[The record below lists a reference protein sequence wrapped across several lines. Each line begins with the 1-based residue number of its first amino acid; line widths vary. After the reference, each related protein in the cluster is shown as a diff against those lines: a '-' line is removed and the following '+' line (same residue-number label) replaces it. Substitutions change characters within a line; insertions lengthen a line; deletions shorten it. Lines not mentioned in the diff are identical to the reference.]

1 MFLHQERL
9 PQLLP
14 TDAYFSQASH
24 ETECQALYETAWHPV
39 AVVDQLRGEG
49 DFVTLDFQ
57 GRPVILWR
65 TGGTLRAFLNVCPH
79 RFSRITAKAGGTTDT
94 LRCSYHGWE
103 FEGCGQ
109 TKRIPESIGFRPFE
123 KRPCLTSFRVETCG
137 QVVFLCLSQDTPSLA
152 EWLGSVASDFAE
164 LFSEDHRCYSVVD
177 RSLDA
182 NWKIIVEN
190 AVESYHLESVHT
202 KTFRQNP
209 AADACSH
216 FLREN
221 GSSFRSVAPPA
232 DRWQR
237 IVDSVVYRALG
248 LAPDTSYSHHLVH
261 PSLMAGRAGM
271 FSWCQFV
278 SPLQPDKSRSQ
289 MWMFVAQGRQSL
301 PARILERVMGIAAK
315 RFTMQAFEEDAAIC
329 AEVQNGLKSREV
341 PEGGWLSPREERIW
355 HLQQYVA
362 GQTAS
367 ADRNVKEASSTRRSA

>member
-1 MFLHQERL
+1 MFQHQERL

-14 TDAYFSQASH
+14 TDAYHSQASH
-24 ETECQALYETAWHPV
+24 ETECQALYEDAWHPV
-39 AVVDQLRGEG
+39 AVLDRLRNEG
-49 DFVTLDFQ
+49 DFVTFDFQ

-79 RFSRITAKAGGTTDT
+79 RFSRITSQAGGTTST
-94 LRCSYHGWE
+94 MRCSYHGWE

-123 KRPCLTSFRVETCG
+123 KRPCLTSFRVDTCG
-137 QVVFLCLSQDTPSLA
+137 QLVFLCLSQETPPLA
-152 EWLGSVASDFAE
+152 EWLGSVATELAE
-164 LFSEDHRCYSVVD
+164 LFSEDRNCYCVVD
-177 RSLDA
+177 RELAA
-182 NWKIIVEN
+182 NWKIVVEN

-237 IVDSVVYRALG
+237 LVDSVVYRVLG
-248 LAPDTSYSHHLVH
+248 LKSDTSYTHHLVH

-271 FSWCQFV
+271 FSWCQV
-278 SPLQPDKSRSQ
+278 VTPQKPDSCRVQ
-289 MWMFVAQGRQSL
+289 LWMFVEQGRRNL
-301 PARILERVMGIAAK
+301 PARLIETALRFGAR
-315 RFTMQAFEEDAAIC
+315 RFTMRAFEEDAAIC
-329 AEVQNGLKSREV
+329 AEVQSGLKSREV

-362 GQTAS
+362 DRTAAAEQTS
-367 ADRNVKEASSTRRSA
+367 DEPSTRRCA

>member
-9 PQLLP
+9 PQLLS
-14 TDAYFSQASH
+14 TDAYHSQASH
-24 ETECQALYETAWHPV
+24 ETEYQALFEDAWHPV
-39 AVVDQLRGEG
+39 AVLDRLRGEG

-65 TGGTLRAFLNVCPH
+65 TGGTLRAYLNVCPH
-79 RFSRITAKAGGTTDT
+79 RFSRITSNSCGTTET
-94 LRCSYHGWE
+94 MRCSYHGWE
-103 FEGCGQ
+103 FEGGGQ

-137 QVVFLCLSQDTPSLA
+137 QLVFLCLSQKTPPLV
-152 EWLGSVASDFAE
+152 EWLGSVASDLSE
-164 LFSEDHRCYSVVD
+164 LFSEDRHCYCVVD
-177 RSLDA
+177 RDLAA

-209 AADACSH
+209 APDACSH
-216 FLREN
+216 FLHEN
-221 GSSFRSVAPPA
+221 GSTFRSVAPPA

-237 IVDSVVYRALG
+237 LVDSVVYRVLG
-248 LAPDTSYSHHLVH
+248 LTPDTSYSHHLVH

-271 FSWCQFV
+271 FSWCQV
-278 SPLQPDKSRSQ
+278 VTPQKPDASHTQ
-289 MWMFVAQGRQSL
+289 MWMFVEQGRRSL
-301 PARILERVMGIAAK
+301 PARLIEHVMRIGAR
-315 RFTMQAFEEDAAIC
+315 RFTLKAFEEDAAIS
-329 AEVQNGLKSREV
+329 AEVQRGLNSREV

-362 GQTAS
+362 
-367 ADRNVKEASSTRRSA
+367 DRTTGIELSSTESSAKRCA

>member
-14 TDAYFSQASH
+14 SDAYHSQASH
-24 ETECQALYETAWHPV
+24 ETECQALYEDAWHPV
-39 AVVDQLRGEG
+39 AVLDQVRGEG
-49 DFVTLDFQ
+49 DFVTIEFQ

-79 RFSRITAKAGGTTDT
+79 RFSRITAQSNGTTET
-94 LRCSYHGWE
+94 MRCSYHGWE

-123 KRPCLTSFRVETCG
+123 KRPCLTSFRVESCG
-137 QVVFLCLSQDTPSLA
+137 QLVFLCVSKDTPPLA
-152 EWLGSVASDFAE
+152 DWLGSVAADLEE
-164 LFSEDHRCYSVVD
+164 LFSEDRCCFDFVEL
-177 RSLDA
+177 SLAA

-190 AVESYHLESVHT
+190 AIESYHLESVHT

-248 LAPDTSYSHHLVH
+248 LKPDTSYSHHLVH

-271 FSWCQFV
+271 FSWCHFV
-278 SPLQPDKSRSQ
+278 TPTQPGESRMQ
-289 MWMFVAQGRQSL
+289 MWMFMERGRQSL
-301 PARILERVMGIAAK
+301 LTRPLEKVMRIAAR
-315 RFTMQAFEEDAAIC
+315 RFTMRAIAEDAAIC
-329 AEVQNGLKSREV
+329 AEVQTGLNSRQI
-341 PEGGWLSPREERIW
+341 PDGGWLSPREERIW

-362 GQTAS
+362 
-367 ADRNVKEASSTRRSA
+367 DRTGVSELSSEESSPRHCA